1 MQIDYRRQIPWS
13 NSSRGVAAN
22 PLVEVGEL
30 RPFLNERFHRTLDA
44 SLCVSHRVSSRA
56 SLNRG
61 GGSRWVN

>member
-1 MQIDYRRQIPWS
+1 VQIDYRRQIPWS

-44 SLCVSHRVSSRA
+44 SLCVSHRVS
-56 SLNRG
+56 
-61 GGSRWVN
+61 